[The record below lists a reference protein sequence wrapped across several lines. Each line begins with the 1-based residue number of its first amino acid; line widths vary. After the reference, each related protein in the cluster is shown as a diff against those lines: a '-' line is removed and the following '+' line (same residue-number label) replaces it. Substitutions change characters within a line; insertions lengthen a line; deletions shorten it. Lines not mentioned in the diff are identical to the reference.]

1 MRGLKFASSRLLF
14 DLQACQTPGSGPR
27 GVGRYSHALFSS
39 LLDLA
44 PEHEIHAL
52 VSAELP
58 IAVDLTMLSES
69 RVLRIP
75 PLPRWGAARDFKEGV
90 QDTLD
95 GVALST
101 FINSLKPDVIHVSHV
116 FEGFGDRVALP
127 AANQRA
133 PGQLLT
139 ATLYDL
145 IPLLFKGHYFQNEDF
160 RRWYFSRLAWLRK
173 ADHLLS
179 ISESSRLDAI
189 NLLGIEPW
197 RITTIHGGIAKHFSP
212 AADPKESKRALAAR
226 YKLRDKFVLYTGGDD
241 HRKNIRGAIEGY
253 AAISSELRK
262 NCQLVIVCAMEEHRK
277 SMYLGFAKSA
287 GLFEADVMVTGFV
300 SEEDLV
306 AFYRAC
312 DVFVF
317 PSLYEGLGL
326 PVLEAMACG
335 APVLGGNNSSVREL
349 IVRSDAMFDARSAKS
364 IGDAIG
370 RVLSNEKF
378 SDELRR
384 YGVQRAKN
392 FSWDKT
398 ATMARDAFEEAENRA
413 REAGVQTAING
424 WLPKKRLAV
433 LSPLPPCR
441 SGIADY
447 NAKFLPFLARHFDID
462 LFTDHYQISDE
473 TLSTSFRIFDVGRFA
488 SFAANYDAIL
498 YEFGNSEFHAHMLPL
513 LEKFPGVVGLHD
525 AYLSGL
531 FAYRDFNLGDTG
543 SYAYEMLAAH
553 GPQARRFSAPVQMV
567 PDPNWATIVELPC
580 TKRVLDQSLGIISH
594 SPFNLEIA
602 RERYPQG
609 WLSPYRIIPQ
619 MVPMPVEY
627 SVEQRQEVKR
637 KLGFA
642 PDDFIVATFGHIAWT
657 KWGDRLFDAFNQSGL
672 GKDGKFHL
680 VFAGEMAKDSFG
692 TGLTDAINSS
702 AYAERVRVT
711 GFLSEEE
718 FEMYLRVTDVAV
730 QLRTKSR
737 GGTPKGVLDCLAY
750 GVPVIVNNDASY
762 KDYPDDVVC
771 KIEPDPSRVQL
782 AKVLVALCASENDRK
797 KLAQAGLKYVQ
808 NYHSPSLCAAQYAA
822 AINEFTARASLAKIE
837 TSLSS
842 FAPLIALCDDI
853 SGTVEHTMNW
863 LGNVPAPNFAR
874 RRIVVDVSHIAN
886 SDHNTGIPRV
896 VKKIIHA
903 LFCADSAGYEPVAV
917 ELIGTEL
924 RPAEGWLKSQGLTL
938 PRDLST
944 VRADHAFA
952 FVPGDVFL
960 MLDSSWARYK
970 EFYPAFESARQVGA
984 TVITAI
990 YDLLP
995 ITLPPGNIVDGGK
1008 AWFTGWFADA
1018 VTQSDG
1024 LLCISH
1030 SVAADVKCHIS
1041 NTIGVANVP
1050 KIGYWHLG
1058 SDINASVE
1066 KGSAIADSVQN
1077 LEYLL
1082 MVGTIEPRKSHTVAL
1097 AAMEKLWAEGAA
1109 LCLCI
1114 VGKEGWMVSELMAKL
1129 RGHPQLGRKLFVFES
1144 SSDDDIQL
1152 LYTNAKALL
1161 FISKGEGFGLPLVE
1175 AANVGTPIV
1184 CSDIP
1189 VFREIAG
1196 DFATYVSHEDANHL
1210 ATQLKQWL
1218 KTCVAGGLPDTK
1230 KMPRLTWEQSAAALL
1245 DVVINNNWLKE

>member
-1 MRGLKFASSRLLF
+1 MRGPKFASSRLLF

-39 LLDLA
+39 LLELA

-58 IAVDLTMLSES
+58 ISVDLTMLSES

-75 PLPRWGAARDFKEGV
+75 TLPRWGAERDFKGGA

-116 FEGFGDRVALP
+116 FEGFGERVALP
-127 AANQRA
+127 ATNMRA

-145 IPLLFKGHYFQNEDF
+145 IPLLFKDHYFQNEDF

-173 ADHLLS
+173 ADHLLA

-212 AADPKESKRALAAR
+212 AADPKENKRYLAAR

-253 AAISSELRK
+253 AVVPSELRK
-262 NCQLVIVCAMEEHRK
+262 NCHLVIVCAMEEHRK
-277 SMYLGFAKSA
+277 AMYLGFAKAA
-287 GLFEADVMVTGFV
+287 GLTEDDVVITGFV
-300 SEEDLV
+300 SEPDLV

-312 DVFVF
+312 EVFIF

-335 APVLGGNNSSVREL
+335 AAVLGGNNSSVREI
-349 IVRSDAMFDARSAKS
+349 IVRADAMFDARSAKS
-364 IGDAIG
+364 IGDAIA
-370 RVLSNEKF
+370 RVLTNEKF
-378 SDELRR
+378 ADELRQ
-384 YGVQRAKN
+384 YGVQRAKC
-392 FSWDKT
+392 FSWGNT
-398 ATMARDAFEEAENRA
+398 AGLARDAFEEAENRA

-433 LSPLPPCR
+433 LSPFPPCR

-462 LFTDHYQISDE
+462 LFTNHYQISDE
-473 TLSTSFRIFDVGRFA
+473 TLTTSFRIFDVGVFA
-488 SFAANYDAIL
+488 SVASKYDAIL

-513 LEKFPGVVGLHD
+513 LERFPGVVGLHD

-531 FAYRDFNLGDTG
+531 FAYMDFNLGDAG
-543 SYAYEMLAAH
+543 SYAFEMLAAH
-553 GPQARRFSAPVQMV
+553 GPQARRFSAPIQHV

-580 TKRVLDQSLGIISH
+580 TKRVLDQSLGVISH

-609 WLSPYRIIPQ
+609 WLAPYRIIPQ
-619 MVPMPVEY
+619 MVPLPLAHTTA
-627 SVEQRQEVKR
+627 QRSEAKT

-642 PDDFIVATFGHIAWT
+642 SDDLIVATFGHVAWT
-657 KWGDRLFDAFNQSGL
+657 KWGDRLFAAFDQSPL
-672 GKDGKFHL
+672 AKDTKIHL
-680 VFAGEMAKDSFG
+680 VFAGELAKDSFG
-692 TGLTDAINSS
+692 SKLTDAIKSS
-702 AYAERVRVT
+702 LCAGRVRIT

-762 KDYPDDVVC
+762 KDYPADVVV
-771 KIEPDPSRVQL
+771 KIEPDPSTAQL
-782 AKVLVALCASENDRK
+782 SKVLVALCADETYRERLSH
-797 KLAQAGLKYVQ
+797 AGLKYVSD
-808 NYHSPSLCAAQYAA
+808 YHSPALCAAQYAA
-822 AINEFTARASLAKIE
+822 AINEFSAREHLTEAEIN
-837 TSLSS
+837 LSS
-842 FAPLIALCDDI
+842 FAPLLASCTNIPNAAELAID
-853 SGTVEHTMNW
+853 W
-863 LGNVPAPNFAR
+863 LGQVPVPNFAR
-874 RRIVVDVSHIAN
+874 RRIFIDVSHIAK
-886 SDHNTGIPRV
+886 SDHKTGIPRV
-896 VKKIIHA
+896 VKKIVHA
-903 LFCADSAGYEPVAV
+903 LFCADSAGYEPIAV
-917 ELIGTEL
+917 ELVGGVL
-924 RPAEGWLKSQGLTL
+924 RPAEEWLNGQGLVL
-938 PRDLST
+938 PRDLPT
-944 VRADHAFA
+944 VRADHAVA
-952 FVPGDVFL
+952 FMPGDILL

-970 EFYPAFESARQVGA
+970 EFFPIFDSARLAGA
-984 TVITAI
+984 SIVTAI

-995 ITLPPGNIVDGGK
+995 ITLPTGNIVDGGK
-1008 AWFTGWFADA
+1008 EWFAGWLEDA
-1018 VTQSDG
+1018 VAHSDG

-1030 SVAADVKCHIS
+1030 SVADDVKKHIS
-1041 NTIGVANVP
+1041 STPSPAKKP
-1050 KIGYWHLG
+1050 KLGYWHLG
-1058 SDINASVE
+1058 SDLNATVASDT
-1066 KGSAIADSVQN
+1066 AIANIMQN

-1082 MVGTIEPRKSHTVAL
+1082 MVGTIEPRKSHEVAL
-1097 AAMEKLWAEGAA
+1097 AAMEKLWGEGVH
-1109 LCLCI
+1109 LGLCI
-1114 VGKEGWMVSELMAKL
+1114 VGKEGWMVSDLMA
-1129 RGHPQLGRKLFVFES
+1129 RIRSHPQLGKKLFIFEDS
-1144 SSDDDIQL
+1144 GDDDIQL
-1152 LYTNAKALL
+1152 LYTKAKALL

-1196 DFATYVSHEDANHL
+1196 NFATYVNHEDPNKL
-1210 ATQLKQWL
+1210 AEQLKQWV
-1218 KTCVAGGLPDTK
+1218 KTYEAGGLLDTRQ
-1230 KMPRLTWEQSAAALL
+1230 MPRLTWEQSAAALL